1 MGFFERKI
9 RSQPGKVRK
18 VLLARMGGLWSNEG
32 VTTDS
37 GLTKPETENSLYLGA
52 IATAVVGLLP
62 YINVFL
68 LPAYVIGAMVA
79 VWHAATR
86 RRQAVSFKEG
96 AKLGFLSTFFGS
108 MVAVVLADLIWLF
121 FDYQLWQ
128 HQNAQLLLAIVGSFA
143 GPVTID
149 TMRDAFAQQEV
160 KPFQWYLFFFQ
171 LLGNAI
177 LSGLF
182 GVPAGLLA
190 AKIFRPRA
198 ESLGQTPA

>member
-1 MGFFERKI
+1 M
-9 RSQPGKVRK
+9 
-18 VLLARMGGLWSNEG
+18 
-32 VTTDS
+32 TTDPIAP
-37 GLTKPETENSLYLGA
+37 KPETENSLYLGA
-52 IATAVVGLLP
+52 IATAVVALLP

-86 RRQAVSFKEG
+86 RGQGLLFKEG

-108 MVAVVLADLIWLF
+108 MVAVVLVDLIWLF

-128 HQNAQLLLAIVGSFA
+128 HQNSRLLLAIIGSFA

-149 TMRDAFAQQEV
+149 AMRDAFAQQEV

-177 LSGLF
+177 GSGLF

-190 AKIFRPRA
+190 AKLFRPRA
-198 ESLGQTPA
+198 QSLGQNPA

>member
-1 MGFFERKI
+1 
-9 RSQPGKVRK
+9 
-18 VLLARMGGLWSNEG
+18 
-32 VTTDS
+32 
-37 GLTKPETENSLYLGA
+37 
-52 IATAVVGLLP
+52 
-62 YINVFL
+62 
-68 LPAYVIGAMVA
+68 
-79 VWHAATR
+79 
-86 RRQAVSFKEG
+86 
-96 AKLGFLSTFFGS
+96 